1 MTKQELVA
9 KMQRHQAW
17 VPGKRVKLDFGNDG
31 AVLVDGVGCV
41 VSDVEGPAD
50 ATVGINWTDWLALS
64 QGRLEPMS
72 AYMMGKLRVSGDTGV
87 AMQLG
92 TLLAKLKG

>member
-1 MTKQELVA
+1 MTKAELID
-9 KMQRHQAW
+9 KMQRYEAW

-31 AVLVDGVGCV
+31 IVLVDGVGCV
-41 VSDVEGPAD
+41 VSDVDGPAD
-50 ATVGINWTDWLALS
+50 AAVGVSWADWQALS
-64 QGRLEPMS
+64 DRRLEPMS
-72 AYMMGKLRVSGDTGV
+72 AYMMGKLRVSGDTGA